1 MRIARLDLIRYG
13 ALSDRELIFRPGAA
27 VHVIHGANEAGKSTA
42 LCALSD
48 LLFGFGQRKTHDFLH
63 EGSALRVGATLE
75 TRDGRTI
82 AFRRRRGNKNTL
94 LSSGDEEE
102 ALPDDAL
109 APFLGNLTRPVF
121 ERAFGL
127 DSARLRAGSQ
137 EMLASG
143 GELGAMLFAASS
155 GILGV
160 AAARKAL
167 EIDAERIFTPRKSG
181 QRVFYQLLERH
192 ETARADE
199 RSSELRA
206 SEWKRLNDD
215 IARLEGEHEDRV
227 RVRGEVRQRRTETD
241 TLRRLSPV
249 LAEIDDEARQLEAY
263 ADIAEF
269 SDELGPRLLA
279 VLADAEHGRRAIE
292 HAQASVDRIRRD
304 IERITVTPEL
314 AAALVPVAS
323 VFDRRGSVA
332 KDQTDLPRVIGERD
346 QFSAKIQEMAARIG
360 IRPERFEE
368 GQPTDAEIARIEQ
381 QLARHADAE
390 RRIEELDG
398 RLAEDDEALRKLEE
412 DRPRSALMDPAPWRS
427 RLAALKP
434 DLDRLISFEAASI
447 DLASRR
453 RRLGERAARL
463 DPPVLELARLARAP
477 LPSRAET
484 AERRDA
490 IHAARSAVEAI
501 EARLNSLH
509 GELAELDRT
518 TTSADFSTLPT
529 LEAIAAAR
537 SARDAALS
545 ALGGGAQG
553 APSAEELSR
562 EIRGVQALTAV
573 ADTLVDTAL
582 RETERLARLASARE
596 RQAAI
601 SVSVGTEEAIL
612 DEARVQLASLQT
624 AYEASFQATGIQPRS
639 PENMLDWLAE
649 VVQLLELR
657 EEIETEAERISGM
670 DHLGQSLLEPLR
682 RIGEGVGLPNP
693 EGLPLAALARAVEER
708 LEAIQRVWEDSRENA
723 IQRSQ
728 CEARLEQFRKSREA
742 VSAERLRVLGELQE
756 HARPLGVGDTATPV
770 EVRSALA
777 VWKQV
782 PPLRLERE
790 NRDRRVRGMERDI
803 GAFEKDVAELVAQF
817 APDLEGQPPAQAI
830 GALNERAREASV
842 AAARE
847 KEARAELEEA
857 DEALAQAR
865 HGYEAAQAALV
876 TLLGD
881 SATPEEASALA
892 ERLRAR
898 AELRGKLDACRN
910 RFRQIAPDRSE
921 ESVRETLRGLDLV
934 EADTELARLEAE
946 EKSLDAEVNE
956 VYAQLSALRAER
968 TKLSQAPGA
977 EAAAF
982 ERHAAEAEMVAAA
995 RHWTVLK
1002 LASLLL
1008 GEALEQQRQAN
1019 ADPTLERA
1027 GGIFGMLTAGA
1038 FVALSKR
1045 FDESDAAELVALRE
1059 NGAEVRLS
1067 GMSDGTVDQLHLA
1080 LRLAYL
1086 ADYCRSNE
1094 PVPFVADDLFQT
1106 FDDART
1112 AAALRAL
1119 GESSEIFQPIVFTHH
1134 GSVAEA
1140 AREVWG
1146 DRADI
1151 LLL

>member
-1 MRIARLDLIRYG
+1 M
-13 ALSDRELIFRPGAA
+13 
-27 VHVIHGANEAGKSTA
+27 
-42 LCALSD
+42 
-48 LLFGFGQRKTHDFLH
+48 
-63 EGSALRVGATLE
+63 
-75 TRDGRTI
+75 
-82 AFRRRRGNKNTL
+82 
-94 LSSGDEEE
+94 
-102 ALPDDAL
+102 
-109 APFLGNLTRPVF
+109 
-121 ERAFGL
+121 
-127 DSARLRAGSQ
+127 
-137 EMLASG
+137 
-143 GELGAMLFAASS
+143 
-155 GILGV
+155 
-160 AAARKAL
+160 
-167 EIDAERIFTPRKSG
+167 
-181 QRVFYQLLERH
+181 
-192 ETARADE
+192 
-199 RSSELRA
+199 
-206 SEWKRLNDD
+206 
-215 IARLEGEHEDRV
+215 
-227 RVRGEVRQRRTETD
+227 
-241 TLRRLSPV
+241 
-249 LAEIDDEARQLEAY
+249 
-263 ADIAEF
+263 
-269 SDELGPRLLA
+269 LA

-682 RIGEGVGLPNP
+682 RIGE
-693 EGLPLAALARAVEER
+693 
-708 LEAIQRVWEDSRENA
+708 
-723 IQRSQ
+723 
-728 CEARLEQFRKSREA
+728 
-742 VSAERLRVLGELQE
+742 
-756 HARPLGVGDTATPV
+756 
-770 EVRSALA
+770 
-777 VWKQV
+777 
-782 PPLRLERE
+782 
-790 NRDRRVRGMERDI
+790 
-803 GAFEKDVAELVAQF
+803 ELVFRTLRAF
-817 APDLEGQPPAQAI
+817 PWLRSLVPSRRGSKRSSACGRTVARTPSS
-830 GALNERAREASV
+830 GAS
-842 AAARE
+842 
-847 KEARAELEEA
+847 
-857 DEALAQAR
+857 AR
-865 HGYEAAQAALV
+865 HGWSNSASRERQSQPRGCACLASCRSTQGRLAWEIRPRPSKCGRHSPSGSRCRRCGWNARTGTGACAAW
-876 TLLGD
+876 
-881 SATPEEASALA
+881 SATSGLSRRTSRNSWHNSRPTWRGS
-892 ERLRAR
+892 RPLR
-898 AELRGKLDACRN
+898 
-910 RFRQIAPDRSE
+910 P
-921 ESVRETLRGLDLV
+921 
-934 EADTELARLEAE
+934 
-946 EKSLDAEVNE
+946 
-956 VYAQLSALRAER
+956 
-968 TKLSQAPGA
+968 
-977 EAAAF
+977 
-982 ERHAAEAEMVAAA
+982 
-995 RHWTVLK
+995 
-1002 LASLLL
+1002 
-1008 GEALEQQRQAN
+1008 
-1019 ADPTLERA
+1019 
-1027 GGIFGMLTAGA
+1027 
-1038 FVALSKR
+1038 
-1045 FDESDAAELVALRE
+1045 
-1059 NGAEVRLS
+1059 
-1067 GMSDGTVDQLHLA
+1067 
-1080 LRLAYL
+1080 
-1086 ADYCRSNE
+1086 
-1094 PVPFVADDLFQT
+1094 
-1106 FDDART
+1106 
-1112 AAALRAL
+1112 
-1119 GESSEIFQPIVFTHH
+1119 
-1134 GSVAEA
+1134 
-1140 AREVWG
+1140 
-1146 DRADI
+1146 
-1151 LLL
+1151 